1 MSIDEFQII
10 GWLQALGVWGILFS
24 FVLSVIISIL
34 GVIPS
39 IFLSGVNVILFGS
52 FFGFMI
58 SWGGEILGAVISFW
72 LYRKGVLWYRRKR
85 ELRRWSLEDRLVGVN
100 PRRQFFVILIA
111 RITPIVP
118 SGLVTFLAAA
128 TSVPFYIFCIAS
140 LIGKMPSVAI
150 ETLIAHDILFWGNN
164 KIRLVVSALLILL
177 LFLLL
182 KRPQSYRKEV

>member
-39 IFLSGVNVILFGS
+39 IFLSGVNVIL
-52 FFGFMI
+52 
-58 SWGGEILGAVISFW
+58 
-72 LYRKGVLWYRRKR
+72 
-85 ELRRWSLEDRLVGVN
+85 
-100 PRRQFFVILIA
+100 
-111 RITPIVP
+111 IVP